1 MSENKKKNSL
11 LSRQEVRQ
19 QYGLSVRFLEECHR
33 KTKLTGEL
41 VGPYCY
47 QFENTT
53 KYSEIHIEKYMEECL
68 INKETAKKLEKKCEK
83 SKKICE
89 KYSLA
94 KKEKKAP
101 QIPQINKKIKGTLVN
116 QQKKI
121 S

>member
-1 MSENKKKNSL
+1 
-11 LSRQEVRQ
+11 
-19 QYGLSVRFLEECHR
+19 
-33 KTKLTGEL
+33 
-41 VGPYCY
+41 
-47 QFENTT
+47 
-53 KYSEIHIEKYMEECL
+53 MEECL

-116 QQKKI
+116 Q
-121 S
+121 